1 MIVTYALTYYDLD
14 LVKTM
19 VIEPLALE
27 LAGRTDEYV
36 S

>member
-1 MIVTYALTYYDLD
+1 MILTYALTYYDVNLI
-14 LVKTM
+14 KTM
-19 VIEPLALE
+19 VIEPLAFE